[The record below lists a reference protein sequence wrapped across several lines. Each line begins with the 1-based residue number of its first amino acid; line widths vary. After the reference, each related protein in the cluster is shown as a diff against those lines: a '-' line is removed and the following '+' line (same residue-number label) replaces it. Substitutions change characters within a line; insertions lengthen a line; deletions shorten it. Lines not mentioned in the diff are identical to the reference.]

1 MKKILL
7 VLGLAL
13 SVSVFA
19 AQEQPKTADKNTANV
34 SNEKVIGVGT
44 TLPGYVYTTS
54 KDDLITLIRLAV
66 ANDTKNYETVMQTL
80 VANDAGG
87 DLRENLK
94 VEVLENDGGLVR
106 LRLADKS
113 SPIQVWTVQEALK

>member
-19 AQEQPKTADKNTANV
+19 VQEQPKTADKNTANV

-44 TLPGYVYTTS
+44 TLPGYAYTTS

-66 ANDTKNYETVMQTL
+66 ENDTKNYETVMHTL

>member
-1 MKKILL
+1 MKKILM

-19 AQEQPKTADKNTANV
+19 AQEQPKTADKNAANV

-44 TLPGYVYTTS
+44 TLPGYAYTTS

-87 DLRENLK
+87 NLRENLK

-113 SPIQVWTVQEALK
+113 SPTQVWTVQEALK

>member
-34 SNEKVIGVGT
+34 SNEKVIGVVT